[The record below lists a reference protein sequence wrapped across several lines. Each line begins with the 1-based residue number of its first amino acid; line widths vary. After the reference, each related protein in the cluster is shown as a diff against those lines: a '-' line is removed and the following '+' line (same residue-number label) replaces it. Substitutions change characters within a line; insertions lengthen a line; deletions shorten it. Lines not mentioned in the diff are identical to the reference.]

1 LLLISIG
8 AAGQTLVIM
17 AMAAIDDFSDL
28 IAGIYAGVM
37 ASEQWDVT
45 LAEVGRAFCSD
56 TVALVISDGDSR
68 TIKHAQI
75 PAAAA
80 KSYAAHYD
88 RLDHVLS
95 AVERGPLRA
104 VRTGAELMWPHQRC
118 EFQTDWARPNGLE
131 DGMFV
136 RLTAGSPVTSL
147 AVATVKRSDRFDSP
161 DRIALINRLALHL
174 QQALRMQSHL
184 EELSSRCVDFF
195 AASEAVRH
203 GLIITAPGR
212 EIVHIN
218 SAAERILRSN
228 DGLRIRNGRIEA
240 EAPRVEAQLQRSIHQ
255 ALTLN
260 GSDIWGG
267 SLLCARPSGRR
278 PYIVHVMPIDQTT
291 FASPRSGR
299 ASIIIVDP
307 EHQPQS
313 PAALLRHLYGLTRTE
328 ATVALLVTRGQG
340 LKPIADELSLSVTTV
355 KTHLRHVFDKT
366 GTRRQA
372 ELVRL
377 LLTLD
382 PICG

>member
-1 LLLISIG
+1 
-8 AAGQTLVIM
+8 V
-17 AMAAIDDFSDL
+17 MAAIDDFSGL

-37 ASEQWDVT
+37 APEQWDVT
-45 LAEVGRAFCSD
+45 LAAVGCAVGAH
-56 TVALVISDGDSR
+56 TAALVISDGDSR

-75 PAAAA
+75 PDAAA

-136 RLTAGSPVTSL
+136 RLTAGPSVTSL
-147 AVATVKRSDRFDSP
+147 AIATVKRPDRLDSP
-161 DRIALINRLALHL
+161 DRIALINRLVLHL
-174 QQALRMQSHL
+174 QQALRMQTHV
-184 EELSSRCVDFF
+184 EELGSRSIDFLGV
-195 AASEAVRH
+195 SEAVRH

-240 EAPRVEAQLQRSIHQ
+240 EAPRVDAQLQRNIHR

-260 GSDIWGG
+260 GSDVWGG
-267 SLLCARPSGRR
+267 SLLCARPSGRG

-291 FASPRSGR
+291 FASPHSGR
-299 ASIIIVDP
+299 AGIIIIVDP
-307 EHQPQS
+307 EHESHS

-328 ATVALLVTRGQG
+328 ATIALLVTRGQG

-355 KTHLRHVFDKT
+355 KTHLQHVFDKT
-366 GTRRQA
+366 GARRQA